1 MVICSMPDC
10 QTTAGC
16 QCQRAGIRDWSPQVL
31 ADAALPTE
39 WGLAFAAGRAQ
50 ALREAAQMARA
61 TKSYDDNLQKSAGCH
76 TTGERVAA
84 AIEALAKP

>member
-1 MVICSMPDC
+1 MGEIVCSMPDC
-10 QTTAGC
+10 QTAAGC
-16 QCQRAGIRDWSPQVL
+16 QCHIPRTTVAEGLRA
-31 ADAALPTE
+31 
-39 WGLAFAAGRAQ
+39 AFAAGRAQ